1 MANRSSNRTG
11 KKKEVVSNENLR
23 AETSK
28 GIFFGDSHKVMMNVK
43 PFLERYVLEV
53 PNRVSQ
59 NRIVYIHQGA
69 ARVKINFI
77 SYELRKGDVLLIP
90 SNYILVIEAYSNDI
104 EPWILE
110 FNYGSMEE
118 KEMVGIETIY
128 FHMEERETKVL
139 EYYFSLLSQID
150 NSAARTNE
158 DVMHLVMSMIYYLH
172 QMYDHRKGHS
182 SWQKI
187 PRAKQIKS
195 EFVNMVVTLDNP
207 PLTIA
212 EYAKALHVSEN
223 YLSIIIKNETGQTV
237 KKWIEQRTETQI
249 KMLLADPK
257 GRTLNEI
264 ANIIGYS
271 SPPQVVRFFK
281 RRTDMTPYEYRK
293 MALKERAR
301 LQE

>member
-1 MANRSSNRTG
+1 MKGN
-11 KKKEVVSNENLR
+11 EYVSTEQGGGN
-23 AETSK
+23 
-28 GIFFGDSHKVMMNVK
+28 FFGDSHRLMMKVK
-43 PFLERYVLEV
+43 PYLERFVLEV

-59 NRIVYIHQGA
+59 NRIVYIHEGA
-69 ARVKINFI
+69 ARVRINFI

-90 SNYILVIEAYSNDI
+90 SNYILLIESYSNDI
-104 EPWILE
+104 EPWMLD
-110 FNYGSMEE
+110 FNFGTEEE
-118 KEMVGIETIY
+118 KEMVGIETLY
-128 FHMEERETKVL
+128 FHMEERELKVL

-150 NSAARTNE
+150 NSSVRTNE
-158 DVMHLVMSMIYYLH
+158 DVMHLVMSMLYYLH
-172 QMYDHRKGHS
+172 QMYDARTGHL

-223 YLSIIIKNETGQTV
+223 YLSIIVKNETHQTV

-249 KMLLADPK
+249 KMLLAEPK

-264 ANIIGYS
+264 ADIIGYS

-281 RRTDMTPYEYRK
+281 RRTGMTPYEYRK

-301 LQE
+301 LQK

>member
-23 AETSK
+23 AEMSK
-28 GIFFGDSHKVMMNVK
+28 GNFFGDSHKVMMNVK

>member
-1 MANRSSNRTG
+1 M
-11 KKKEVVSNENLR
+11 
-23 AETSK
+23 
-28 GIFFGDSHKVMMNVK
+28 
-43 PFLERYVLEV
+43 ERYVLEV

-77 SYELRKGDVLLIP
+77 SYELRKGGVLLIP

>member
-1 MANRSSNRTG
+1 MANRNSNRTG

-28 GIFFGDSHKVMMNVK
+28 GNFFGDSHKVMMNVK

-90 SNYILVIEAYSNDI
+90 SNYILVIESYSNDI

-110 FNYGSMEE
+110 FNYGTMEE

-128 FHMEERETKVL
+128 FHMEERETTVL

-158 DVMHLVMSMIYYLH
+158 DVMHLVMSMIYYIH
-172 QMYDHRKGHS
+172 QMYDHRTGHS

-264 ANIIGYS
+264 ADIIGYS

>member
-1 MANRSSNRTG
+1 MANRSSNRIG

-28 GIFFGDSHKVMMNVK
+28 GNFFGDSHKVMMNVK

-69 ARVKINFI
+69 SRVKINFI

-172 QMYDHRKGHS
+172 QMYDHRKGHL

>member
-1 MANRSSNRTG
+1 MANRSSNRNG

-28 GIFFGDSHKVMMNVK
+28 GNFFGDSHKVMMNVK

-172 QMYDHRKGHS
+172 QMYDHRKGHL

>member
-28 GIFFGDSHKVMMNVK
+28 GNFFGDSHKVMMNVK

-172 QMYDHRKGHS
+172 QMYDHRKGHL

>member
-1 MANRSSNRTG
+1 
-11 KKKEVVSNENLR
+11 
-23 AETSK
+23 
-28 GIFFGDSHKVMMNVK
+28 
-43 PFLERYVLEV
+43 
-53 PNRVSQ
+53 
-59 NRIVYIHQGA
+59 
-69 ARVKINFI
+69 
-77 SYELRKGDVLLIP
+77 
-90 SNYILVIEAYSNDI
+90 
-104 EPWILE
+104 
-110 FNYGSMEE
+110 
-118 KEMVGIETIY
+118 MVGIETIY
-128 FHMEERETKVL
+128 FHMEERETTVL

>member
-28 GIFFGDSHKVMMNVK
+28 GNFFGDSHKVMMNVK

-53 PNRVSQ
+53 PSRVSQ
-59 NRIVYIHQGA
+59 NRIAYIHQGA

-90 SNYILVIEAYSNDI
+90 SNYILV
-104 EPWILE
+104 
-110 FNYGSMEE
+110 
-118 KEMVGIETIY
+118 
-128 FHMEERETKVL
+128 RETAVL

-172 QMYDHRKGHS
+172 QMYDHRTGHS

-264 ANIIGYS
+264 ADIIGYS

>member
-1 MANRSSNRTG
+1 MANRSSNRNG

-28 GIFFGDSHKVMMNVK
+28 GNFFGDSHKVMMNVK

>member
-28 GIFFGDSHKVMMNVK
+28 GNFFGDSHKVMMNVK

-128 FHMEERETKVL
+128 FHMEERETKEL

-172 QMYDHRKGHS
+172 QKYDHRMGHL

>member
-28 GIFFGDSHKVMMNVK
+28 GNFFGDSHKVMMNVK

>member
-28 GIFFGDSHKVMMNVK
+28 GNFFGDSHKVMMNVK

-59 NRIVYIHQGA
+59 NRIAYIHQGA

-90 SNYILVIEAYSNDI
+90 SNYILVIESYSNDI

-264 ANIIGYS
+264 ADIIGYS

>member
-23 AETSK
+23 AETNK
-28 GIFFGDSHKVMMNVK
+28 GNFFGDSHKVMMNVK

-172 QMYDHRKGHS
+172 QMYDHRKGHL

>member
-23 AETSK
+23 AETNK
-28 GIFFGDSHKVMMNVK
+28 GNFFGDSHKVMMNVK
-43 PFLERYVLEV
+43 PFLERYVLEI

-172 QMYDHRKGHS
+172 QMYDHRNGHL

>member
-28 GIFFGDSHKVMMNVK
+28 GNFFGDSHKVMMNVK

-90 SNYILVIEAYSNDI
+90 SNYILVIESYSNDI

-110 FNYGSMEE
+110 FNYGTMEE

-128 FHMEERETKVL
+128 FHMEERETTVL

>member
-28 GIFFGDSHKVMMNVK
+28 GNFFGDSHKVMMNVK

-53 PNRVSQ
+53 PSRVSQ
-59 NRIVYIHQGA
+59 NRIAYIHQGA

>member
-1 MANRSSNRTG
+1 
-11 KKKEVVSNENLR
+11 
-23 AETSK
+23 
-28 GIFFGDSHKVMMNVK
+28 MMNVK

-139 EYYFSLLSQID
+139 EYYFSYLVFLHMKLLLHLIVVEIDFQILIC
-150 NSAARTNE
+150 R
-158 DVMHLVMSMIYYLH
+158 MHL
-172 QMYDHRKGHS
+172 
-182 SWQKI
+182 
-187 PRAKQIKS
+187 
-195 EFVNMVVTLDNP
+195 
-207 PLTIA
+207 
-212 EYAKALHVSEN
+212 
-223 YLSIIIKNETGQTV
+223 
-237 KKWIEQRTETQI
+237 
-249 KMLLADPK
+249 
-257 GRTLNEI
+257 
-264 ANIIGYS
+264 
-271 SPPQVVRFFK
+271 FF
-281 RRTDMTPYEYRK
+281 
-293 MALKERAR
+293 L
-301 LQE
+301 

>member
-28 GIFFGDSHKVMMNVK
+28 GNFFGDSHKVMMNVK

-172 QMYDHRKGHS
+172 QMYDHRKGHL

-195 EFVNMVVTLDNP
+195 EFVNMVVALDNP

>member
-28 GIFFGDSHKVMMNVK
+28 GNFFGDSHKVMMNVK

-118 KEMVGIETIY
+118 KEMVRIETIY

-172 QMYDHRKGHS
+172 QMYDHRKGHL

>member
-28 GIFFGDSHKVMMNVK
+28 GNFFGDSHKVMMNVK

-158 DVMHLVMSMIYYLH
+158 DVMRLVMSMIYYLH

>member
-28 GIFFGDSHKVMMNVK
+28 GNFFGDSHKVMMNVK

-195 EFVNMVVTLDNP
+195 EFVNMVVALDNP

>member
-23 AETSK
+23 TETSK
-28 GIFFGDSHKVMMNVK
+28 GNFFGDSHKVMMNVK

>member
-1 MANRSSNRTG
+1 MANRSSNRNG

-28 GIFFGDSHKVMMNVK
+28 GNFFGDSHKVMMNVK

-150 NSAARTNE
+150 NSAARTN
-158 DVMHLVMSMIYYLH
+158 HLVMSMIYYLH
-172 QMYDHRKGHS
+172 QMYDHRKGHL